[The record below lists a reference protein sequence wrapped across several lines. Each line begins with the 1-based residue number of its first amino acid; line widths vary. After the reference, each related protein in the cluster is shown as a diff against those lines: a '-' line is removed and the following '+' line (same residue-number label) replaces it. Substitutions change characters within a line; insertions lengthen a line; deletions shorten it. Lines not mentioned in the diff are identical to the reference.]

1 MSTTNS
7 FSRSNVNAKSLH
19 ISDPLRSSFNLSHRN
34 TLTIPVGR
42 CVPVQSELLLP
53 SDVIDGGLRPSF
65 QFEKIMT
72 PQIGPVRL
80 DTHTFVVNLRR
91 ICSDFKQKFE
101 KDGSFGIVPTINL
114 ASVIDSLT
122 NLLFPVYNSD
132 SGKFYSSSIFSYN
145 TDHSIA
151 LGDAVKIQNANTYI
165 YNFISDLVYRC
176 ETFYKALLSSGSTF
190 YYRLDTLS
198 EYLLYLKACPF
209 YKDTYKNSFY
219 YTRFEDCTLDFLRVI
234 LYVIKPFFGPDS
246 LFDYL
251 GYPIFSE
258 YSAFF
263 DSYRNFEAPNQDD
276 TDYEKVDIESSYFLV
291 WYNIL
296 NYKGTL
302 SDLLLSNVKFN
313 GKDASVPVTFESLD
327 FYPIYSELPL
337 RASYAVWFDYLRNW
351 HIESRAKCLDP
362 DNFTSTILL
371 QPVSTDISL
380 ALTGDVVLAKYLVL
394 LTCQYRYFTTDF
406 LNSIQTN
413 ASFRHIY
420 SPVLGI
426 NNNDDGVVLAPIGDS
441 DTIDIFLR
449 EGQESYTATADSVY
463 SNLFNFFP
471 SGLTSM
477 FTSLSHDNFSSR
489 VLYQDLQVMR
499 RANMLEKWLARNY
512 FYPDNY
518 VGRVQ
523 ARFGI
528 KPSDYNVL
536 LSEYIGGSEQ
546 FISGDQQIA
555 NVGTDSTPVGQR
567 TLVANASSSDSF
579 SYRASDYCILISFV
593 SLVPVISYDCL
604 GASTKIVSFDSLPS
618 PEFASDSRIEARTAD
633 FLRGFSIKPFIGYV
647 PRYYDFRVRG
657 DETHGR
663 YLSDLRSYNWL
674 RDWYS
679 MDFGS
684 TNSSMENGFINH
696 EFSLTP
702 YHLRVHVSLDAFLG
716 LLDTDPCAYGSVD
729 ITFNANRAL
738 PAAIDYI

>member
-7 FSRSNVNAKSLH
+7 FSRSNVNAKTLH
-19 ISDPLRSSFNLSHRN
+19 VSDPSRSSFNLSHRN

-42 CVPVQSELLLP
+42 CVPVQSEFLLP
-53 SDVIDGGLRPSF
+53 SDVVDGGLRPSF

-72 PQIGPVRL
+72 PQIGPVRM

-101 KDGSFGIVPTINL
+101 TDGFSVVPVFNL
-114 ASVIDSLT
+114 SSVIDSLT
-122 NLLFPVYNSD
+122 NLLFPVLNAD
-132 SGKFYSSSIFSYN
+132 SGNFSTSSIFSYN
-145 TDHSIA
+145 VDHPI
-151 LGDAVKIQNANTYI
+151 LVDDAVKIQNANKYI
-165 YNFISDLVYRC
+165 YNYISNLVYRC
-176 ETFYKALLSSGSTF
+176 ETFYKALVAAHSNF

-198 EYLLYLKACPF
+198 EYVLYLKACPF
-209 YKDTYKNSFY
+209 YKDTYKNSFS
-219 YTRFEDCTLDFLRVI
+219 YTRFEDCTLDYLRVI

-263 DSYRNFEAPNQDD
+263 DSYRNWEAPNNDD
-276 TDYEKVDIESSYFLV
+276 TDYQKVDIESSYFNI
-291 WYNIL
+291 WYSIIT
-296 NYKGTL
+296 YQGKL
-302 SDLLLSNVKFN
+302 SDLLLSNIKWN
-313 GKDASVPVTFESLD
+313 GKDANPVVSFESLD
-327 FYPIYSELPL
+327 IYPVYSELPL

-351 HIESRAKCLDP
+351 HIESRRNCLDP
-362 DNFTSTILL
+362 DNFTSSVLL
-371 QPVSTDISL
+371 SPVSSDL
-380 ALTGDVVLAKYLVL
+380 VLNLSDNDLSKYLVL
-394 LTCQYRYFTTDF
+394 LTCQYRYFSTDF

-413 ASFRHIY
+413 DTFRHVY
-420 SPVLGI
+420 SPVLGVT
-426 NNNDDGVVLAPIGDS
+426 NSGDGLEFSPVGDS
-441 DTIDIFLR
+441 DTIETFLR
-449 EGQESYTATADSVY
+449 EGYDPASATPDSIDWIY
-463 SNLFNFFP
+463 FGNFP
-471 SGLTSM
+471 SGLSSM
-477 FTSLSHDNFSSR
+477 FKSLSHDNTSHR

-567 TLVANASSSDSF
+567 TLVANASSSDTF
-579 SYRASDYCILISFV
+579 TYRASDYCILISFV
-593 SLVPVISYDCL
+593 SLVPVVSYDCL
-604 GASTKIVSFDSLPS
+604 GASTKIISAQSLPS
-618 PEFASDSRIEARTAD
+618 PEFATDSRIEARTAD
-633 FLRGFSIKPFIGYV
+633 FLRGFSIKNYIGYV

-684 TNSSMENGFINH
+684 TNSVLDNGFINH

-729 ITFNANRAL
+729 ITFNVNRPL